1 MNTRHWMVVEIQQR
15 IFQWTLKVNKP
26 TDGLT
31 WCDRTTLTKNS
42 DVSCRSNYTLFCHR
56 IDLNEWGG
64 NYGPR
69 MITWTRLGTIIAAAT
84 CLMNCNAWEVDNPHV
99 YVRCISLWE
108 SRTHYR
114 PLSPIIAAQW
124 VSWLLYSLFSKDF
137 WSHGYDQLYSS
148 CCYAAWYHSILLL
161 SKGKV
166 ITRIKPDE
174 GLRADSRF
182 DSLKLIEDW
191 ITCFHYHRNIIQTCY
206 KEKSNQGEA
215 TISHLMM
222 KVPGGG
228 PESTT
233 RNTLN
238 GLMVCHWLWP
248 HLPFQLS
255 FFQRLSFFSL
265 RLA

>member
-148 CCYAAWYHSILLL
+148 CCYAAWYHSTLLL

-206 KEKSNQGEA
+206 KEKSRWGNNQSLDDEG
-215 TISHLMM
+215 SW
-222 KVPGGG
+222 GGG

-238 GLMVCHWLWP
+238 GLMVCHWL
-248 HLPFQLS
+248 
-255 FFQRLSFFSL
+255 
-265 RLA
+265 